1 MHFGCLVLS
10 GLAGVNSTSLSP
22 GPLHWGAPAWS
33 DGPGVKLLV
42 PRSRTDLPGVK
53 SLASY
58 KQRAASIKQLDM
70 KEIIGYILFI
80 SRLVVSG

>member
-1 MHFGCLVLS
+1 
-10 GLAGVNSTSLSP
+10 
-22 GPLHWGAPAWS
+22 
-33 DGPGVKLLV
+33 
-42 PRSRTDLPGVK
+42 VK